1 MSRGEGRLYR
11 QKDTR
16 FWSCAYYLRGKQI
29 RQSTGETDEKRAL
42 NFLKRKI
49 REVEN
54 DKDGI
59 KRFTNPRQEK
69 VSVNEILNDLVE
81 HYKRGGKKG
90 IPREVPPQ
98 MTSHLRPLREF
109 FCELRAVQVGS
120 RDIEAFKAQ
129 RKAEHKAN
137 ATINRSLQLLSQAYK
152 YALKSDPPK
161 LNRAPN
167 IELYDEDNARKGK
180 FSPAEAEAIFNSL
193 PEYMADVARFAY
205 ETGHRSN
212 EIRQLCWSHLE
223 PDGIRVPA
231 SIAKG
236 RKEEVIALTEEIEEI
251 LTRRMADRRP
261 GCDLIFHHDGHPIV
275 DYRKCWH

>member
-1 MSRGEGRLYR
+1 
-11 QKDTR
+11 
-16 FWSCAYYLRGKQI
+16 
-29 RQSTGETDEKRAL
+29 
-42 NFLKRKI
+42 
-49 REVEN
+49 
-54 DKDGI
+54 GI

-212 EIRQLCWSHLE
+212 E
-223 PDGIRVPA
+223 
-231 SIAKG
+231 
-236 RKEEVIALTEEIEEI
+236 
-251 LTRRMADRRP
+251 
-261 GCDLIFHHDGHPIV
+261 
-275 DYRKCWH
+275 

>member
-16 FWSCAYYLRGKQI
+16 FWFCAYYLRGKQI

-109 FCELRAVQVGS
+109 FCELRAVQ
-120 RDIEAFKAQ
+120 
-129 RKAEHKAN
+129 
-137 ATINRSLQLLSQAYK
+137 
-152 YALKSDPPK
+152 
-161 LNRAPN
+161 
-167 IELYDEDNARKGK
+167 
-180 FSPAEAEAIFNSL
+180 
-193 PEYMADVARFAY
+193 
-205 ETGHRSN
+205 
-212 EIRQLCWSHLE
+212 
-223 PDGIRVPA
+223 
-231 SIAKG
+231 
-236 RKEEVIALTEEIEEI
+236 
-251 LTRRMADRRP
+251 
-261 GCDLIFHHDGHPIV
+261 
-275 DYRKCWH
+275 